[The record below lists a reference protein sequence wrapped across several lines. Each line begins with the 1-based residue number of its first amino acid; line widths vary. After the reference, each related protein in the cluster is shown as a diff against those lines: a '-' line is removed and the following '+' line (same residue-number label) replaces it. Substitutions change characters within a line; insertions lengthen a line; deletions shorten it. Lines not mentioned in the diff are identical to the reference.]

1 MQIPT
6 WLFLYSAGAIGWIG
20 REYLIMASKSSKP
33 TEKEIIIDVP
43 YALSIFFQGAVWPVR
58 AYAAWRNGTL
68 LEKEENITVS
78 PR

>member
-1 MQIPT
+1 M
-6 WLFLYSAGAIGWIG
+6 
-20 REYLIMASKSSKP
+20 
-33 TEKEIIIDVP
+33 EKEIIIDVP

-68 LEKEENITVS
+68 LEKDENITIS